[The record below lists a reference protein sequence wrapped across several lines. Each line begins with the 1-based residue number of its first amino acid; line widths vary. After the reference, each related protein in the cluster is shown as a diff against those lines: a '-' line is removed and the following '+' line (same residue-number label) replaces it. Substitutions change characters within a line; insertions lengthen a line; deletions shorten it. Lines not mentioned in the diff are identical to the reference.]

1 MVNLDFYVG
10 ALKSSVNLI
19 FISEELEEN
28 VLKRLDE
35 YLKAHCDIYN
45 STRCTVNEEPLN
57 FFAMT
62 WNFSQVILSGL
73 ARDGGLYVPKYILPK
88 PDFGQLKRMVPLAY
102 KHKAHIFLEKL
113 IHHSQVST
121 VIVIYT
127 AIFPYFYENSNFCN
141 SMKLILFH
149 EMQRKE

>member
-1 MVNLDFYVG
+1 M
-10 ALKSSVNLI
+10 
-19 FISEELEEN
+19 
-28 VLKRLDE
+28 DE

-73 ARDGGLYVPKYILPK
+73 ARDGGLYVPKYMLPK

-102 KHKAHIFLEKL
+102 RHKAHIFLEKL

-121 VIVIYT
+121 V
-127 AIFPYFYENSNFCN
+127 
-141 SMKLILFH
+141 
-149 EMQRKE
+149 QQ